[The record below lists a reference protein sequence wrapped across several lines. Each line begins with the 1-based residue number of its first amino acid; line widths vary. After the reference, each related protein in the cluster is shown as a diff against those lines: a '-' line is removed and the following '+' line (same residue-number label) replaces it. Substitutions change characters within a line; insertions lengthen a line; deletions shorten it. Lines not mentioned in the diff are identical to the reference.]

1 MELIS
6 LNFFFVLV
14 AIVAGYYTVGK
25 FAPRA
30 QWIVL
35 LVGSIAFYGFA
46 GGWPLLV
53 WVVAI
58 ALATW
63 GAGLALDHF
72 EQAGKAARK
81 AAKGRDAKKAVKK
94 QFLRKKRLVLVATLI
109 ACVGVLGYFKYW
121 NVLLAYAGLAA
132 SPTSLG
138 ILLPLGMSFYTFVA
152 LGYLIDSYNAKYE
165 PERNFARYLLFVS
178 YFPQIIQG
186 PINRYDAM
194 SPQLYETH
202 HANAQGIRR
211 ALLLLGF
218 GMVKKLAIADVL
230 AGLVSTVFTTA
241 AGPNI
246 PGSLAVYGVVVYAV
260 QMYADFSG
268 GIDIVRGVSELFGIE
283 MAPNFRQPYFSV
295 SLADFWRRW
304 HMSLGAW
311 MRDYVF
317 YPLAVTSPSRRF
329 GKWAGR
335 HLGKHAG
342 RTLPACVANII
353 VFLLVG
359 LWHGAELHYV
369 AWGLY
374 NGLIVAL
381 ADLCTPLFDRL
392 ATMTRVRRE
401 SAGFKV
407 FAIVRTFIVVC
418 IGRFFDCFVNVE
430 DSFYALYN
438 VFVRH
443 TFAPLSEVLAT
454 YNVEHPERF
463 GLSLITI
470 LMCVLLLAV
479 DILSERGVDVRE
491 KILGWRAP
499 IRVAFYLVV
508 IIVTVYAGAYDAA
521 NGGGGF
527 LYANF

>member
-6 LNFFFVLV
+6 LNFFLILI
-14 AIVAGYYTVGK
+14 AIVAAYYVVGRL
-25 FAPRA
+25 APRA
-30 QWIVL
+30 QWMVL
-35 LVGSIAFYGFA
+35 LAGSIVFYGFA
-46 GGWPLLV
+46 GGWALMV
-53 WVVAI
+53 WIAVI
-58 ALATW
+58 ALVTW

-72 EQAGKAARK
+72 ERAGKAARK
-81 AAKGRDAKKAVKK
+81 AAKGRDEKKAVKK
-94 QFLRKKRLVLVATLI
+94 WFLRKKRFVLVGALVV
-109 ACVGVLGYFKYW
+109 CVGILGYFKYW
-121 NVLLAYAGLAA
+121 NVLLSYMGLAQ

-138 ILLPLGMSFYTFVA
+138 ILLPLGMSFYTFIA

-165 PERNFARYLLFVS
+165 PERNFARYLLFIS

-186 PINRYDAM
+186 PINRYDALA
-194 SPQLYETH
+194 PQLNEPR
-202 HANAQGIRR
+202 HADAQGIRR

-218 GMVKKLAIADVL
+218 GIVKKLAIADVL
-230 AGLVSTVFTTA
+230 AGLVNVVFTKA

-246 PGSLAVYGVVVYAV
+246 PGSLAVYGVIVYAI

-268 GIDIVRGVSELFGIE
+268 GIDIVRGVSELFGIQ
-283 MAPNFRQPYFSV
+283 MAQNFRQPYFSV

-304 HMSLGAW
+304 HMSLGTW

-359 LWHGAELHYV
+359 LWHGAEMHYV
-369 AWGLY
+369 VWGLY

-381 ADLCTPLFDRL
+381 ADLCSPLFDRL
-392 ATMTRVRRE
+392 ANVTHIQRE
-401 SAGFKV
+401 SMGFRI
-407 FAIVRTFIVVC
+407 FAIVRTFVVVC
-418 IGRFFDCFVNVE
+418 IGRFFDCFAQVE

-443 TFAPLSEVLAT
+443 TFIPISNVLAT
-454 YNVEHPERF
+454 YNVEHSERL
-463 GLSLITI
+463 GLSLITV
-470 LMCVLLLAV
+470 LMCVLLFAIDV
-479 DILSERGVDVRE
+479 FSEKGTDVRTCILS
-491 KILGWRAP
+491 WRAP
-499 IRVAFYLVV
+499 LRVAFYLLV
-508 IIVTVYAGAYDAA
+508 IILTVYAGAYDAA